1 MQTTFRRPLPA
12 LTLLVLSLAAGSAL
26 SQGTATG
33 TAGQRGT
40 AGTATTPTDLPPGAT
55 SARGN
60 KAAVPASGASAAV
73 DPMTGSTAGQP
84 PGATSTRGDKA
95 QTPKGK
101 GVPPTGASAP
111 RS

>member
-1 MQTTFRRPLPA
+1 MQRTFGRPARA
-12 LTLLVLSLAAGSAL
+12 LGLLVLACAAGSTFAQTP
-26 SQGTATG
+26 SPATGQRATG
-33 TAGQRGT
+33 T
-40 AGTATTPTDLPPGAT
+40 TPTELPPGAT

-60 KAAVPASGASAAV
+60 KAAVPASGASAAI
-73 DPMTGSTAGQP
+73 DPATGSTAGQP

-101 GVPPTGASAP
+101 GTPAAPASAP